1 MAWNKK
7 SGKSPSGTYYTQQN
21 DSLYFWDAPRG
32 RGTII
37 LKDNGETEGTYT
49 VYKGA
54 SVPDEVRPLQD
65 QNILKKH
72 RQNIEEL
79 QKSDD
84 FVTDKDRLKDLLK
97 VLKNKAASYLD
108 IF

>member
-1 MAWNKK
+1 MTWNKK

-32 RGTII
+32 KGTII
-37 LKDNGETEGTYT
+37 LKDNGGTEGTYT
-49 VYKGA
+49 VYKG
-54 SVPDEVRPLQD
+54 SSPDEIRPLTD
-65 QNILKKH
+65 PTILKKH

-79 QKSDD
+79 QKSGD
-84 FVTDKDRLKDLLK
+84 FTTDKERIKDLLK
-97 VLKNKAASYLD
+97 TIKNKVVTYFD